1 MEAGKKKFSRDDV
14 TSFKFECME
23 LRPRHPVR
31 RMATWKIDG
40 SWWGRRD
47 VVYHAVKKKKRK
59 KKCFGRCMDTDAR
72 VPIQGRKLIGMLGS
86 FQAWSSSV
94 ASKFEIS
101 LKKYAS
107 ISRNCWFQIEKYISF
122 ESIRIKGLYYYII

>member
-1 MEAGKKKFSRDDV
+1 MN
-14 TSFKFECME
+14 
-23 LRPRHPVR
+23 
-31 RMATWKIDG
+31 
-40 SWWGRRD
+40 
-47 VVYHAVKKKKRK
+47 
-59 KKCFGRCMDTDAR
+59 TDAR